1 MKLATAQIAGFL
13 ASPPDAV
20 RVILLYGPDAG
31 LVRERADAL
40 AKKTVPDLADPF
52 RVALLTGAA
61 VNEDPARL
69 YDEVAAQ
76 ALGGGR
82 RLIRVQQALDTNA
95 TALGKLLA
103 DMPSGDSLVIM
114 EGGELE
120 KRSKLRA
127 LCEGADPH
135 AAGIPCYVEDSA
147 QRQRTIVDILK
158 AEGLTAPRDV
168 VQLLDDTLPPDRIAM
183 RSELEKLAL
192 YKMGV
197 GDRGAGVKKESP
209 TPNPQPPTP
218 NTVTLDDI
226 HAVLHDAG
234 AAALDDLVLATASG
248 EAGRVVTLLEHLFAE
263 QTAPVAVLRA
273 AQRHFLRLQLARAA
287 MDDLGL
293 SAGEA
298 IKRLQPP
305 VFWKSVA
312 PMTQQTQRWPVA
324 QIEKLLEK
332 LYDAEAAVKRTGT
345 PDAALCAQ
353 LLLQAAG
360 RR

>member
-1 MKLATAQIAGFL
+1 MKLASAQIAGFL
-13 ASPPDAV
+13 ANPPAAV
-20 RVILLYGPDAG
+20 RVILLFGPDAG

-52 RVALLTGAA
+52 RVALLTGAS

-69 YDEVAAQ
+69 YDEAAAQ

-82 RLIRVQQALDTNA
+82 RLIRVQQALDSNA

-103 DMPSGDSLVIM
+103 DMPSGDSLIIM
-114 EGGELE
+114 EGGELD

-127 LCEGADPH
+127 LCEGADPQ

-147 QRQRTIVDILK
+147 QRQRVIVDILK

-192 YKMGV
+192 YK
-197 GDRGAGVKKESP
+197 RGAA
-209 TPNPQPPTP
+209 PPA
-218 NTVTLDDI
+218 VALDDI

-234 AAALDDLVLATASG
+234 AAALDDLVLAAASG
-248 EAGRVVTLLEHLFAE
+248 DAARVATLLEHLFAE
-263 QTAPVAVLRA
+263 QTAPVAILRA

-287 MDDLGL
+287 MDDNGL

-305 VFWKSVA
+305 VFWKAVA
-312 PMTQQTQRWPVA
+312 QVTQQAQRWSAA
-324 QIEKLLEK
+324 QIEKLLDK
-332 LYDAEAAVKRTGT
+332 LYEAEAAVKRTGT
-345 PDAALCAQ
+345 PDTALCAQ
-353 LLLQAAG
+353 LLLQTAG